1 MKAMIIEDER
11 MAREQLANVLRSNF
25 CDIEIVKTTDSVN
38 SSVEYLR
45 NSAQPDVIF
54 MDIELLDGNAFEIFR
69 LVNVK
74 SNVIMTTAYDSWA
87 VKAFEEG
94 SVDYL
99 LKPISLDR
107 LKRAVGRCRE
117 KSGWRKLITIRYS
130 NRIVPI
136 STEKTAYIFS
146 DNKANYL
153 MTFNR
158 EKYLVENTMDQLES
172 ELDPGCFTRISRGCI
187 INRQALLSVEKDRSG
202 HFTVKLNPEPDEA
215 FSVARPRISAFMK
228 WMNNNN

>member
-1 MKAMIIEDER
+1 

-25 CDIEIVKTTDSVN
+25 CDIEIVKTTDSVGG
-38 SSVEYLR
+38 SVEYLR
-45 NSAQPDVIF
+45 SSAQPDIIF

-69 LVNVK
+69 LVNVT

-87 VKAFEEG
+87 VRAFEEG
-94 SVDYL
+94 SIDYL
-99 LKPISLDR
+99 LKPISLEK

-158 EKYLVENTMDQLES
+158 EKYLVENTMDQLET
-172 ELDPGCFTRISRGCI
+172 ELDPGCFNRISRGCI